1 MKSLLPQRGGVGLL
15 DEMRREFD
23 SMVTRFFGD
32 GVAATDEE
40 TSRFVWTPRVDV
52 SETDK
57 ALMIKAD
64 LPGVAPEDLEVS
76 ISNGALIIRG
86 EKREEKKEEKED
98 YKRSERFVG
107 RFYRSIPLPEGCDAE
122 RIDAKTAKGVVTVT
136 IPKKPAAQPK
146 KIAVKAAD

>member
-1 MKSLLPQRGGVGLL
+1 MKSFLPQRGGVGLL
-15 DEMRREFD
+15 DDMRREFD
-23 SMVTRFFGD
+23 SMMTRFFGENA
-32 GVAATDEE
+32 VADEE
-40 TSRFVWTPRVDV
+40 TSRFVWAPRVDV

-57 ALMIKAD
+57 ALMVKAD

-76 ISNGALIIRG
+76 ISNGALILRG
-86 EKREEKKEEKED
+86 EKREEKKEQKED

>member
-1 MKSLLPQRGGVGLL
+1 MKSLLPQRSGVGLF

-23 SMVTRFFGD
+23 SMMTRFFGEE
-32 GVAATDEE
+32 VAGEDELK
-40 TSRFVWTPRVDV
+40 RFTWTPRVDV

-57 ALMIKAD
+57 ALTVKAD

-76 ISNGALIIRG
+76 ISNGTLILRG
-86 EKREEKKEEKED
+86 EKREEKKEERED
-98 YKRSERFVG
+98 FQRTERFVG

-136 IPKKPAAQPK
+136 IPKKPAAQSK
-146 KIAVKAAD
+146 KITVKAVD